1 MFATH
6 KHVISASFQP
16 CAEAAP
22 NILIVLKQNSRYSKF
37 SERYKAVCCCLV
49 AKLNLTLLDLMDCSP
64 AGSSIHGI
72 SKARILEWVAI
83 SFFRGSSKHRDR
95 TCVSCI
101 SRQILYN

>member
-37 SERYKAVCCCLV
+37 SEMCKAVCCLV
-49 AKLNLTLLDLMDCSP
+49 AKLCLTLGP
-64 AGSSIHGI
+64 HG
-72 SKARILEWVAI
+72 L
-83 SFFRGSSKHRDR
+83 
-95 TCVSCI
+95 
-101 SRQILYN
+101 